1 MSRVTV
7 PLIARPGS
15 ALSSYPCPVS
25 RVTVPQRGSSI
36 YGCSSYP
43 CPMSRV
49 TVHSTRSNQQ
59 RSSSYPCPMSRV
71 TVQSTRSNNKRSSS
85 YPCPMSRV
93 TVPKPDRP
101 PRPHRSYPCPM
112 SRVTVPDASQD
123 VADKDISRL
132 CPPKIKPPPAHLP
145 TLDLAFSNTAH
156 AGTESCGH
164 TSRWPRPPC
173 SSVVSVPSNGQSPA
187 RRTPRAHP

>member
-71 TVQSTRSNNKRSSS
+71 TV
-85 YPCPMSRV
+85 
-93 TVPKPDRP
+93 
-101 PRPHRSYPCPM
+101 
-112 SRVTVPDASQD
+112 PDASQD

-145 TLDLAFSNTAH
+145 TLDLAFSNTA
-156 AGTESCGH
+156 
-164 TSRWPRPPC
+164 
-173 SSVVSVPSNGQSPA
+173 
-187 RRTPRAHP
+187 

>member
-1 MSRVTV
+1 
-7 PLIARPGS
+7 
-15 ALSSYPCPVS
+15 
-25 RVTVPQRGSSI
+25 
-36 YGCSSYP
+36 
-43 CPMSRV
+43 
-49 TVHSTRSNQQ
+49 
-59 RSSSYPCPMSRV
+59 
-71 TVQSTRSNNKRSSS
+71 
-85 YPCPMSRV
+85 
-93 TVPKPDRP
+93 
-101 PRPHRSYPCPM
+101 M

-173 SSVVSVPSNGQSPA
+173 SSVVSVPPTVNRLLVGLDEHILDNA
-187 RRTPRAHP
+187 KTIA